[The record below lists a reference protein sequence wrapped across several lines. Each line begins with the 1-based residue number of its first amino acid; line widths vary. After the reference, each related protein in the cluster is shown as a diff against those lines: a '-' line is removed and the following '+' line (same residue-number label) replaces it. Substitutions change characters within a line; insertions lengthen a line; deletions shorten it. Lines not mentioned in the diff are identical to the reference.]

1 MRATQPADLDRLF
14 EQLLNAADLE
24 GLVALYEPN
33 ASLTLMRVHEVT
45 GTSAIR
51 EALRGLLASRPRIT
65 IASVR
70 VVAQTMD
77 LALVSA
83 EWRVTASGPDGKPS
97 NTSGSSIEI
106 ARRQADGRW
115 LFAIDKPFGVS
126 VG

>member
-70 VVAQTMD
+70 V
-77 LALVSA
+77 ALVSA